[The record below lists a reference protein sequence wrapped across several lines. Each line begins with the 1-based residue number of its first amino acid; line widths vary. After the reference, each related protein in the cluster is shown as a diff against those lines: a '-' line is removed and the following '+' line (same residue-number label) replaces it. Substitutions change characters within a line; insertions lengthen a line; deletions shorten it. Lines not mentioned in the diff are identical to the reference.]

1 MEMGVSFEVVIVI
14 KEHFYRIMYEVQHVV
29 SIDET
34 ESEKPFSS
42 ARFEGNFTSS
52 LIYLVNTL

>member
-1 MEMGVSFEVVIVI
+1 MEMGVSFEVIIVI
-14 KEHFYRIMYEVQHVV
+14 KEHFYRIMYEVQHIV

-42 ARFEGNFTSS
+42 ARFEE
-52 LIYLVNTL
+52 TLLPR